1 MMEGM
6 GKWRPFSR
14 GTLEAA
20 TVTTAMYPPAASG
33 QQIWNVLVWLEP
45 AKGNIHRGV
54 I

>member
-20 TVTTAMYPPAASG
+20 TVTTAASG